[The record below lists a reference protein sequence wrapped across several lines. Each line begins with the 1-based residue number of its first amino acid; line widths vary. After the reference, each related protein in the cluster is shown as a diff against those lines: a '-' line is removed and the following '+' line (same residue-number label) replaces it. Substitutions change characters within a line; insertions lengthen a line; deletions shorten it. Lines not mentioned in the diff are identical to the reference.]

1 MLFRTNESSFVETK
15 RKLVDECDLWAIV
28 SLPGGVFSTA
38 GAGVKTNL
46 LFFTKGKKTERI
58 WYYDLSHVKVGK
70 KSPLTLAHFGFDK
83 DGKPLADSALPANLT
98 ADWLEQEENAGKPFS
113 SYARLLPLRGKAE
126 ADSRYSWTIDF
137 AARRAKAREEMQ
149 PILAQAAET
158 KAEVI
163 DLKEKLKR
171 LKKLKSSDAE
181 VAALIREINEKE
193 KAARELEA
201 QAAAIDAAVFDLK
214 AVNPSTVAKFDDR
227 SPAEIIQSIHD
238 QGRIVAEAL
247 ARLAALVG
255 EDETNVPSARAALR

>member
-1 MLFRTNESSFVETK
+1 MGVMVSMGHAALRSG
-15 RKLVDECDLWAIV
+15 RVDEISVDNIDD
-28 SLPGGVFSTA
+28 TH
-38 GAGVKTNL
+38 
-46 LFFTKGKKTERI
+46 FFTLSQVYEDLLLKMGEKNSDGGQFFTPREVIRAMVHTVDPQLGKTI
-58 WYYDLSHVKVGK
+58 YDPCCG
-70 KSPLTLAHFGFDK
+70 TGGF
-83 DGKPLADSALPANLT
+83 P
-98 ADWLEQEENAGKPFS
+98 

-181 VAALIREINEKE
+181 VAALIGEINEKE

-247 ARLAALVG
+247 ARLAALV
-255 EDETNVPSARAALR
+255 ENDEASLPMVGVARP

>member
-1 MLFRTNESSFVETK
+1 M
-15 RKLVDECDLWAIV
+15 
-28 SLPGGVFSTA
+28 
-38 GAGVKTNL
+38 KTNL

-70 KSPLTLAHFGFDK
+70 KTPLTLAHFGFDK

-98 ADWLEQEENAGKPFS
+98 ADWLEQDESAGRPFPT
-113 SYARLLPLRGKAE
+113 YARLLPLRGKTE

-171 LKKLKSSDAE
+171 LKKLKTSDAE
-181 VAALIREINEKE
+181 VAALIGEISEKD

-227 SPAEIIQSIHD
+227 SPAEIIQSIHH

-247 ARLAALVG
+247 ARLAALVEKDG
-255 EDETNVPSARAALR
+255 ASLPKVDVARR